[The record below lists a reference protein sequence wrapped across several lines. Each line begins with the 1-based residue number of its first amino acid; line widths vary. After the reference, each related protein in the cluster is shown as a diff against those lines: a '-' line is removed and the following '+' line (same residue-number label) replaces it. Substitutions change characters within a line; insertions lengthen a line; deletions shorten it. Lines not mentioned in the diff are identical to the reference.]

1 MLQEFWQDA
10 NQHKFRRPD
19 TARLIGKEKIYP
31 FRAVILT
38 ISRELQIKEKINI
51 LHLIGELPLGGAEN
65 LLLVLARNID
75 RTRFNLS
82 FCCLRRGGYI
92 ADRLKE
98 EGFKVVCLDNYRMR
112 HFYKKIRNIVGL
124 INAECPDIVQTH
136 LIEANLLGRICALF
150 LRVPVVCKTE
160 HAFLSRLWVNP
171 TFKQRAYLFIDRIL
185 DKCSDCII
193 YVSDAQRRI
202 INMGKYNPLRH
213 IVIYNAFDGK
223 RFSIDKP
230 KEGIRRLYGFSPK
243 DIVIG
248 TVGRLVP
255 HKGHDY
261 LFEAVKKVRKK
272 YDRVKIIVV
281 GSGPEEERLK
291 RSVKTLGIDVL
302 FLSERKDVPELMK
315 AMDIYVQPSFWETF
329 GLTIAEAMSSG
340 LPVVATNVG
349 GIPEVVLDGETGILV
364 KPEDSDAIADAL
376 LRLIEN
382 PDLAQKMGE
391 KGRDVA
397 FSKFSGQRY
406 AKDMERLYTSLIE
419 ERKTRRFQRKESGAS
434 ATIKGKRWLK

>member
-1 MLQEFWQDA
+1 MKSVEDDGRKV
-10 NQHKFRRPD
+10 N
-19 TARLIGKEKIYP
+19 
-31 FRAVILT
+31 V
-38 ISRELQIKEKINI
+38 
-51 LHLIGELPLGGAEN
+51 LHIIEQLPRGGAEN

-82 FCCLRRGGYI
+82 FYCLRRGGYI
-92 ADRLKE
+92 ADSLKE

-112 HFYKKIRNIVGL
+112 HFYKKIRDIVRL
-124 INAECPDIVQTH
+124 INTECPDIVQTH
-136 LIEANLLGRICALF
+136 LIEANLLGRMCALF
-150 LRVPVVCKTE
+150 SRAPVVCKTE

-171 TFKQRAYLFIDRIL
+171 TLKQRAYLFIDRIL
-185 DKCSDCII
+185 DKFSDCII

-202 INMGKYNPLRH
+202 INRGKYDPLRH
-213 IVIYNAFDGK
+213 IVIHNACDER

-230 KEGIRRLYGFSPK
+230 RESTRRLYGFSSK

-261 LFEAVKKVRKK
+261 LFKAVKKVRKQ

-281 GSGPEEERLK
+281 GNGPEEERLK
-291 RSVKTLGIDVL
+291 KSVKALGIDVL

-315 AMDIYVQPSFWETF
+315 AMDIFVQPSFWEPF
-329 GLTIAEAMSSG
+329 GITIAEAMSSG

-364 KPEDSDAIADAL
+364 EPKDSDAIVDAL

-391 KGRDVA
+391 RGRDVA
-397 FSKFSGQRY
+397 LSKFSGQRY
-406 AKDMERLYTSLIE
+406 AKDMERLYTYLIE
-419 ERKTRRFQRKESGAS
+419 ERKPRRFQRKESGAV
-434 ATIKGKRWLK
+434 ATINEKW